1 MNIFILVENL
11 GLNATNRVTLISAL
25 RNLGVASNL
34 PHTRNHWRPRLDQEA
49 ALICANFP
57 DDDVNANAF
66 IARLAALFGVPAGN
80 ISVAIT
86 SSTYAARPSH
96 IYTFTYNST
105 PRLRVTL
112 LGGMTATYQQSAA
125 EAVAYVL
132 ANAATWNA

>member
-11 GLNATNRVTLISAL
+11 GLNATHRATLITAL
-25 RNLGVASNL
+25 RNLGVASNQ

-57 DDDVNANAF
+57 EDDVNANSF
-66 IARLAALFGVPAGN
+66 VARLAALFGAPAGN
-80 ISVAIT
+80 ISATIT
-86 SSTYAARPSH
+86 SVTYSVRPSH
-96 IYTFTYNST
+96 VFTFTYNST

-125 EAVAYVL
+125 EAVAYAL
-132 ANAATWNA
+132 ANAAAWEG